1 MTPVLQRLAPAH
13 AAAYRQL
20 MLQAYTLHP
29 EAFTST
35 AAERA
40 ALPLGWWE
48 ARLAQG
54 DAPGELVIGAFVD
67 GQLAGVA
74 GLAFEAREKTRHKA
88 TLYGMYVPAAARQ
101 RGLGRQLVEAV
112 LAQARAR
119 PGVRQVQLTVSEGNA
134 AAQALYRRC
143 GFVPFGTEPMAVSVA
158 GGFVAKVHMA
168 ATLQQEQDP
177 PRIAT
182 TCLRPLPPEHF
193 ASYREAAIANYAEQ
207 NLRAG
212 RVTPEQALP
221 QAQADFALLLPQG
234 LATPDHFFLEIL
246 ATENGPLAG
255 WLWWAIE
262 DRGSSRSAFVY
273 DLMILPPARRRGH
286 AKAAL
291 KALEAVVQAHGRDR
305 IGLHV
310 FGFNRGAQALY
321 AALGYGVTG
330 LNMAK
335 QLCA

>member
-1 MTPVLQRLAPAH
+1 MTPTLQRLAPAD
-13 AAAYRQL
+13 AAEYRQL

-48 ARLAQG
+48 ARLAEG
-54 DAPGELVIGAFVD
+54 EVPDELVIGAFVD

-88 TLYGMYVPAAARQ
+88 TLYGMYVPASARQ

-134 AAQALYRRC
+134 AAQALYRHC
-143 GFVPFGTEPMAVSVA
+143 GFVPFGTEPMAVAVA

-168 ATLQQEQDP
+168 ATLHPSETGV
-177 PRIAT
+177 AT
-182 TCLRPLPPEHF
+182 TRLRPLPPEHF
-193 ASYREAAIANYAEQ
+193 ASYCEAAIANYAEQ

-212 RVTPEQALP
+212 RVTAEQALP

-234 LATPDHFFLEIL
+234 LATPEHFFLEIL
-246 ATENGPLAG
+246 ASENGPLAG

-262 DRGSSRSAFVY
+262 DRHGHRSAFVY

-286 AKAAL
+286 ARAAL
-291 KALEAVVQAHGRDR
+291 QALEAVVQAHGLDR

-310 FGFNRGAQALY
+310 FGFNHGAQALY
-321 AALGYGVTG
+321 AALGYRVTG

-335 QLCA
+335 QLSA